1 MASIKTN
8 STYMLISKL
17 SKTVLDVVAVMLLA
31 RALSV
36 QEYGFYKQFLV
47 SQQILT
53 AVMSLGI
60 PSSTIFYLSS
70 ERKREYLANVYIA
83 LGIISILTILITPL
97 SAKLFDLNF
106 KTSFFTTNWL
116 ELAIIYALSVFVTA
130 SENMLIALDKLKYM
144 PIYVLLPSAFW
155 TVGIAFSL
163 IFETNIN
170 FVLMIFLIRYLLYF
184 ILTVVFAHEKFDF
197 KQLRRNR
204 MKEILLFGL
213 PVGVSSMIG
222 LFSSNISKLVIGNLY
237 DTETFAIFSNGAYE
251 IPLLSIIG
259 SSLFSVIIPQ
269 LKNHFDMKRLDE
281 VNRLWNKAGLS
292 MIPIIVSLASSFIIF
307 SEPIVLFLFSEKY
320 VKSVPYFTLYQIGLF
335 FRIYS
340 YGSLFIATGKSK
352 LYMINAAISMVLNLV
367 LDIILAILIGPIG
380 AIIAGLIS
388 TFVLVIL
395 QLYQISMILNM
406 SILKIYPWKEWM
418 LSIGLSLLI
427 SMGFYI
433 AYRFFSTSMYLG
445 LGFAVVSFGISF
457 LVLSRFVDNQ
467 VLEYAL
473 SIVKRKT
480 KARAK

>member
-1 MASIKTN
+1 MASIKAN
-8 STYMLISKL
+8 STYMLISKM
-17 SKTVLDVVAVMLLA
+17 SKTVLDIVAVMLLA

-60 PSSTIFYLSS
+60 SSSTIFYLSS
-70 ERKREYLANVYIA
+70 EKKKEYLVNVYVS
-83 LGIISILTILITPL
+83 LGIISVLTILITPL

-106 KTSFFTTNWL
+106 KTDFFTANWL
-116 ELAIIYALSVFVTA
+116 ELAVVYALSVFVTA
-130 SENMLIALDKLKYM
+130 SENMLIALDKLRYM
-144 PIYVLLPSAFW
+144 PIYVLVPSAFW
-155 TVGIAFSL
+155 TIGIAVSL
-163 IFETNIN
+163 IFKTNIN

-184 ILTVVFAHEKFDF
+184 ILTIVFAHEKFDF
-197 KQLRRNR
+197 KELSKNR

-222 LFSSNISKLVIGNLY
+222 LFSSNISKLVVGNLY

-251 IPLLSIIG
+251 IPLLGIIG

-269 LKNHFDMKRLDE
+269 LKNHFDMKKFDD
-281 VNRLWNKAGLS
+281 VNKLWNKAGLS
-292 MIPIIVSLASSFIIF
+292 MIPIIVSLASIFIVF
-307 SEPIVLFLFSEKY
+307 SKPIVLFLFSEKY
-320 VKSVPYFTLYQIGLF
+320 IESVPYFSLYQVSLF

-340 YGSLFIATGKSK
+340 YGSFFIAAGKSK

-367 LDIILAILIGPIG
+367 LDITLAILIGPIG

-395 QLYQISMILNM
+395 QIYQVSRILNM
-406 SILKIYPWKEWM
+406 SILRIYPWKEWT
-418 LSIGLSLLI
+418 LSIGLSLFV
-427 SMGFYI
+427 SGGFYI
-433 AYRFFSTSMYLG
+433 VYNFLATSMYIG
-445 LGFAVVSFGISF
+445 LGFAILSFTISF
-457 LVLSRFVDNQ
+457 LVLSKFVDNQ

-480 KARAK
+480 KSRER